1 MLTDRTRAYNEIQE
15 KQQILRYMLIFCA
28 CRLQETIMSLNSGI
42 LEDGTVLKM

>member
-28 CRLQETIMSLNSGI
+28 CRPQETIMPLNSGI